1 MARRVYLHIGTMK
14 SATSY
19 LQSLFDANRDLLSEH
34 GILWQSS
41 RVNQT
46 AVHDFRQSEMLL
58 PHGEGTFKRF
68 AREIRAADGD
78 VLVSMELLA
87 RWPSGQIKRFVRSLG
102 PAEIRVIIT
111 ARDLTRIAP
120 SHWQETT
127 QNRGTTPWAEWV
139 AQLCESDPSESDLPF
154 WRHHHLPTLV
164 EKWSAVA
171 APGQIYLV
179 TIPQSVGDP
188 SAVWRRFASVLGVPA
203 EGVTQPRFSNAAI
216 GATSAEL
223 MRRLNVQLGDVSY
236 TDYRWGFKAALGK
249 QVLARRAGKEP
260 RPVLTAAQHERL
272 RSLATQMLDQ
282 VPEEKVNVV
291 GDLDDLVPPP
301 APTSPAY
308 DPAQAT
314 DSELLEAAVV
324 GLAALGQRVSKLRI
338 ERDELRRRLDG
349 QDGQRVEPAVPQR
362 VVTLARRRARR
373 RLGRLKRA
381 VTVRR

>member
-34 GILWQSS
+34 GILWQTS

-58 PHGEGTFKRF
+58 PHGEGTFKKF
-68 AREIRAADGD
+68 AREIREADGD

-87 RWPSGQIKRFVRSLG
+87 RWPSGQIRRFVRNLG

-127 QNRGTTPWAEWV
+127 QNRGITPWAEWV
-139 AQLCESDPSESDLPF
+139 AQVCDSDPNESDLPF

-164 EKWSAVA
+164 RKWSEVA
-171 APGQIYLV
+171 TPGQIYLV
-179 TIPQSVGDP
+179 TIPQSGGDP

-203 EGVTQPRFSNAAI
+203 ENVTQPRFSNAAI

-236 TDYRWGFKAALGK
+236 THYRWGFKAALGK

-260 RPVLTAAQHERL
+260 RPVLTADQHERL
-272 RSLATQMLDQ
+272 RSLATEMLEQ
-282 VPEEKVNVV
+282 LPEDDINVV
-291 GDLDDLVPPP
+291 GDLNDLVPPP
-301 APTSPAY
+301 APSSPAY

-314 DSELLEAAVV
+314 DAELLEAAVV

-338 ERDELRRRLDG
+338 QRDELQRRLDG
-349 QDGQRVEPAVPQR
+349 QPVQQPTPRR
-362 VVTLARRRARR
+362 VVTVARRGARR

-381 VTVRR
+381 VLARR